1 MNLVQESRVM
11 SFLLTFLLG
20 PVGLLYSTPVWG
32 IVLTVIFVLSIS
44 TVIVPIIIYLLSWGL
59 GDYYTATHNE
69 NIEAIKALHQNKA
82 PN

>member
-1 MNLVQESRVM
+1 MIL
-11 SFLLTFLLG
+11 
-20 PVGLLYSTPVWG
+20 
-32 IVLTVIFVLSIS
+32 VLSIG
-44 TVIVPIIIYLLSWGL
+44 TVIAPIIIYLLSWGL